1 MPISSKY
8 IKNFKNC
15 GNQEEDTTIKEP
27 SQREECQK
35 KNKNDEKRECQSSS

>member
-35 KNKNDEKRECQSSS
+35 KQK